1 MRRILISSTDPSEK
15 ALRDIVQSLEKQ
27 SELNPPVI
35 QSTQRLTSNRSQYA
49 IHNLK
54 NTLHSFGRPYVGPYN
69 RCKQLLMRW
78 PVPKLIND
86 IEGSVFG
93 ETRIIGQLDILASR
107 QPYYKFNYSWTR
119 QIQDA
124 VGLDGQLADTLNVH

>member
-1 MRRILISSTDPSEK
+1 
-15 ALRDIVQSLEKQ
+15 
-27 SELNPPVI
+27 
-35 QSTQRLTSNRSQYA
+35 
-49 IHNLK
+49 
-54 NTLHSFGRPYVGPYN
+54 
-69 RCKQLLMRW
+69 MRW